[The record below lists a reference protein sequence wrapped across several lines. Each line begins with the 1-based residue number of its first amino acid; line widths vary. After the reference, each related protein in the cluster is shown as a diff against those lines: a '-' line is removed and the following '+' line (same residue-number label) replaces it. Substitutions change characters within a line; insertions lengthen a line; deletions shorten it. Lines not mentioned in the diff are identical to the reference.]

1 MTALLYREH
10 DPPPA
15 LAARVECLW
24 TMRSDGALSAPAVN
38 RVLPDG
44 CIDLIFDFG
53 EPAEGAPRSG
63 PRGYAV
69 GAMTR
74 AVPVHVA
81 GRVEIVGVRFRPG
94 AAALGLPAGELTDLD
109 SGLDELGLGSLCA
122 PVLDAGS
129 ALAAVP
135 VLAELLAA
143 RFRDPPEPI
152 AAAAWARLRSTA
164 GALPVREL
172 AAQLGVGERR
182 LQRIFHDHVG
192 LTPKQAARV
201 ARLNAAIALMTR
213 AELPL
218 GRVAL
223 RAGYYDQAH
232 FNHEFARLA
241 GVAPHVWRAER
252 VASVQAS
259 AAGAP

>member
-1 MTALLYREH
+1 MSAPRYREH

-15 LAARVECLW
+15 LARRVECLW
-24 TMRSDGALSAPAVN
+24 TLRSDGALPAPALN

-44 CIDLIFDFG
+44 CIDLIFDLG
-53 EPAEGAPRSG
+53 EPPRGAPRTG
-63 PRGYAV
+63 ARGYAV

-74 AVPVHVA
+74 ALPVQVA

-94 AAALGLPAGELTDLD
+94 AAALGVPAGELTDRAA
-109 SGLDELGLGSLCA
+109 SVDELGLGSACA
-122 PVLDAGS
+122 AVLDARS
-129 ALAAVP
+129 ALGAVP
-135 VLAELLAA
+135 VLAEVLAA
-143 RFRDPPEPI
+143 RFRDAPEPV
-152 AAAAWARLRSTA
+152 AAAAWARLRATS
-164 GALPVREL
+164 GALPVRAL

-182 LQRIFHDHVG
+182 LQRIFYHHVG
-192 LTPKQAARV
+192 LTPKQSARV
-201 ARLNAAIALMTR
+201 ARLKAALALMLG

-241 GVAPHVWRAER
+241 GVAPHTWRAER

-259 AAGAP
+259 EPRAP

>member
-1 MTALLYREH
+1 MTAPLYREH

-24 TMRSDGALSAPAVN
+24 TLRSDGAPPALT

-44 CIDLIFDFG
+44 CIDLIFDLG
-53 EPAEGAPRSG
+53 EA

-74 AVPVHVA
+74 AVPVHVE
-81 GRVEIVGVRFRPG
+81 GRVDLVGVRFRPG
-94 AAALGLPAGELTDLD
+94 GAALGIPAGELTD
-109 SGLDELGLGSLCA
+109 GTAGVDELGLGALCA
-122 PVLDAGS
+122 PVLEAGS

-135 VLAELLAA
+135 VLAEVLAA
-143 RFRDPPEPI
+143 RFRDAPEPI

-182 LQRIFHDHVG
+182 LQRIFYEHVG

-201 ARLNAAIALMTR
+201 ARLKAALSLMAG

-252 VASVQAS
+252 VASVQAP

>member
-1 MTALLYREH
+1 MTAPLYREH

-24 TMRSDGALSAPAVN
+24 TLRSDGALPTPALN

-44 CIDLIFDFG
+44 CIDLIVDLG
-53 EPAEGAPRSG
+53 DTPRFG
-63 PRGYAV
+63 PRGYVV

-74 AVPVHVA
+74 AVSVRMA
-81 GRVEIVGVRFRPG
+81 GRVEIAGVRFRPG
-94 AAALGLPAGELTDLD
+94 GAALGLPAGELTDRAA
-109 SGLDELGLGSLCA
+109 GVDELGLRALCA
-122 PVLDAGS
+122 PVLEAGS
-129 ALAAVP
+129 AFAALP
-135 VLAELLAA
+135 VLAEVLAA
-143 RFRDPPEPI
+143 LHRDAPEPI
-152 AAAAWARLRSTA
+152 ATAAWARLRSTA

-201 ARLNAAIALMTR
+201 ARLKAAISLMAG

-218 GRVAL
+218 GGVAL

-232 FNHEFARLA
+232 FNHEFARMA
-241 GVAPHVWRAER
+241 GVAPLVWRAER
-252 VASVQAS
+252 VASVQAP

>member
-1 MTALLYREH
+1 MTAPLYLEH

-24 TMRSDGALSAPAVN
+24 TLRSDGPLPAPALN

-44 CIDLIFDFG
+44 CIDLIFDLG
-53 EPAEGAPRSG
+53 DR

-94 AAALGLPAGELTDLD
+94 GAALGLPAGELTDLD
-109 SGLDELGLGSLCA
+109 AGLDELGLGSLCA

-135 VLAELLAA
+135 VLEEVLAA
-143 RFRDPPEPI
+143 RFRDAPEPI

-201 ARLNAAIALMTR
+201 ARLNAAIALMAR

-232 FNHEFARLA
+232 FNREFARLA

-252 VASVQAS
+252 VASVQAT

>member
-1 MTALLYREH
+1 MTAPLYREH

-24 TMRSDGALSAPAVN
+24 TLRSDGALPAPALN

-53 EPAEGAPRSG
+53 DGPGGAPGSG
-63 PRGYAV
+63 PRGYAA

-74 AVPVHVA
+74 ALAVRMA

-94 AAALGLPAGELTDLD
+94 GAALGIPAGELTDGAA
-109 SGLDELGLGSLCA
+109 GLDELGLGGVCV
-122 PVLDAGS
+122 PVLEAGC

-135 VLAELLAA
+135 VLGEVLAA
-143 RFRDPPEPI
+143 RLREAPEPI

-182 LQRIFHDHVG
+182 LQRIFHEHVG

-201 ARLNAAIALMTR
+201 ARLKAALSLMAG

-252 VASVQAS
+252 VASVQAPPD
-259 AAGAP
+259 GAP

>member
-1 MTALLYREH
+1 MTAPLYREH

-24 TMRSDGALSAPAVN
+24 TLRSDGALPGPALN

-53 EPAEGAPRSG
+53 EG

-74 AVPVHVA
+74 ALSVRMA
-81 GRVEIVGVRFRPG
+81 GRVDLVGVRFRPG
-94 AAALGLPAGELTDLD
+94 GAALGLPAGELTDRAP
-109 SGLDELGLGSLCA
+109 GVDELGLGALCA
-122 PVLDAGS
+122 PVLEAGS

-135 VLAELLAA
+135 VLGEVLAA
-143 RFRDPPEPI
+143 RFRDAPEPI
-152 AAAAWARLRSTA
+152 AAAAWARLHSAA

-182 LQRIFHDHVG
+182 LQRIFYDHVG

-201 ARLNAAIALMTR
+201 ARLKAAISLMAG

-241 GVAPHVWRAER
+241 GVAPNVWRAER
-252 VASVQAS
+252 VASVQAP
-259 AAGAP
+259 AAAAP

>member
-1 MTALLYREH
+1 MTAPLYREH

-24 TMRSDGALSAPAVN
+24 TLRSAGALPAPALN

-53 EPAEGAPRSG
+53 EQ

-74 AVPVHVA
+74 AVPVRIG
-81 GRVEIVGVRFRPG
+81 GRVDLVGVRFRPG
-94 AAALGLPAGELTDLD
+94 GAALGIPAGELTDAD
-109 SGLDELGLGSLCA
+109 AGVDELGLGGLCA

-129 ALAAVP
+129 GLAAVP
-135 VLAELLAA
+135 ALAEVLAA
-143 RFRDPPEPI
+143 RFRGAPEPI
-152 AAAAWARLRSTA
+152 AAAAWERLRSTA

-172 AAQLGVGERR
+172 AAELGVGERR

-201 ARLNAAIALMTR
+201 ARLKAAISLMTGP
-213 AELPL
+213 ELPL

-241 GVAPHVWRAER
+241 GVAPLLWRAER
-252 VASVQAS
+252 VASVQAP

>member
-1 MTALLYREH
+1 M
-10 DPPPA
+10 
-15 LAARVECLW
+15 
-24 TMRSDGALSAPAVN
+24 
-38 RVLPDG
+38 
-44 CIDLIFDFG
+44 DLIFDFG
-53 EPAEGAPRSG
+53 GA

-74 AVPVHVA
+74 AVPVQMA
-81 GRVEIVGVRFRPG
+81 GRVELLGVRFRPG
-94 AAALGLPAGELTDLD
+94 GAALGIPAGELTD
-109 SGLDELGLGSLCA
+109 GAAALDELGLGDVCA

-129 ALAAVP
+129 ALAAVR
-135 VLAELLAA
+135 VLAEVLAA
-143 RFRDPPEPI
+143 RFRDAPEPV

-164 GALPVREL
+164 GALSVREL

-201 ARLNAAIALMTR
+201 ARLKAALALMAS

>member
-1 MTALLYREH
+1 MTAPLYREH
-10 DPPPA
+10 DPPSA

-24 TMRSDGALSAPAVN
+24 TLRSDGALPAPVLN

-44 CIDLIFDFG
+44 CTDLIFDLG
-53 EPAEGAPRSG
+53 EPPRPRSG

-74 AVPVHVA
+74 AVPVQVA

-94 AAALGLPAGELTDLD
+94 GAALGLPAGELTDRAA
-109 SGLDELGLGSLCA
+109 GLEELGLGSLCA

-129 ALAAVP
+129 ALDAVP
-135 VLAELLAA
+135 VLAEVLGA
-143 RFRDPPEPI
+143 RFRDAPEPI
-152 AAAAWARLRSTA
+152 AAAAWARLCSTA

-201 ARLNAAIALMTR
+201 ARLKAAISLMAR

-232 FNHEFARLA
+232 FNHEFVRLA